1 MSESQS
7 EFVRTPPHDEAAE
20 QSVLGAMMLSKDAIA
35 DVVEV
40 LRGADFYK
48 PAHESIYE
56 AIITLYGHGEPADAI
71 TVTDELKK
79 RGELDRIGG
88 APYLHNLTSQVP
100 TAANAGFYAEIVRER
115 AVLRRLVSAGTRIV
129 QLGYESDGEVDSL
142 VNQAQAEIYQ
152 VADTR
157 ESEDYAPLGEIMNST
172 VEEIEANGARP
183 DGIHGV
189 PTGFIEFDEL
199 TAGLQA
205 GQMIVIAA
213 RPAMGKALALDTEI
227 PTPTGWTTMGQLRV
241 GDQVLG
247 GDGKPTTV
255 TAATDVMNNRPCYR
269 VRFDDGSEIIADAE
283 HQWLTDTRAS
293 RKSRQAVL
301 AGTNKVQRTTAEVR
315 TTDQIRA
322 TLRCET
328 ADARIN
334 HSITNSAPVELPE
347 AHLPI
352 APYTFGIWL
361 GDGASAA
368 ARVTTADTQVLTNI
382 ELDGYNIKHVAG
394 ITYALAMPDADA
406 SAKVAGVCIDCA
418 QPCTT
423 GLRCMNCYREKSTVQ
438 GRLRALGVLGNKHIP
453 ASYLRASLAQRR
465 ALLAGLLDSDGTVT
479 NAGCVQFV
487 VTNHRLALDVQEL
500 AHSLGYRTGLRTK
513 SVKGR
518 NEASSTAY
526 KLTFS
531 TSDEVFRLDRK
542 NAVHRAKDARP
553 TPKRTSRFIVA
564 VEPMESVPVRCI
576 QVDNQDHL
584 YLASRAFIPTHNST
598 FALDIARSAA
608 IKNNMATVFFSLEMS
623 RNEIAM
629 RVLSAE
635 ASLNLSDLRKGT
647 LDDSQWAKIAT
658 AMGKMDSAPLFI
670 DDSPNMTLMEIRA
683 KARRLKQKNDLQ
695 LIVLDYLQLMSSG
708 KKVESRQQEVSEFS
722 RALKLM
728 AKELEVPLIALSQLN
743 RGSEQRTDKKPM
755 VSDLRESGCLTAG
768 TRILR
773 ADTGAETTMGEL
785 YASGAKDV
793 PVWSLGDD
801 MRFVERHLTH
811 VFSTGVKPVYRLTT
825 ASGKTLRATANHPF
839 FTFRGWKGLGE
850 LEVGERIGVPRH
862 VNGPAQR
869 VEWTDEQVIL
879 LAHML
884 GDGSAVK
891 RQPLR
896 YASIDEHNLRVVTES
911 AFGQFGITAV
921 RDEHAAARC
930 VSLRLP
936 APHRLTHGKRNPL
949 AEWLDELGL
958 FGLRSWEKFIPEA
971 VNALP
976 KRQIALFIQHLWATD
991 GSVTVNKNG
1000 RSGRI
1005 YYASTSRELLD
1016 QLSILLLR
1024 FGINSRIRKTALK
1037 GEYRQGYTLDISGRD
1052 EQLRFL
1058 REISVFGNRAEQCK
1072 SLLEVLETEG
1082 YRSNTNVDTVPAQ
1095 VWDDVKRILSEKG
1108 MTHREFQAAMGSQY
1122 CGSAYY
1128 KSAPSRSRL
1137 TQVATLLDSAELDM
1151 VAVNDLFWD
1160 SIVEIEYCGEEEV
1173 FDATVLGHH
1182 NFIANGV
1189 TVHNSIE
1196 QDADMVIL
1204 LHRDDVYDK
1213 ESPRAGEADVIV
1225 AKHRNGP
1232 TKTIAV
1238 AFQGHYSR
1246 FANMTHDSYSGGDD
1260 Y

>member
-213 RPAMGKALALDTEI
+213 RPAMGK
-227 PTPTGWTTMGQLRV
+227 
-241 GDQVLG
+241 
-247 GDGKPTTV
+247 
-255 TAATDVMNNRPCYR
+255 
-269 VRFDDGSEIIADAE
+269 
-283 HQWLTDTRAS
+283 
-293 RKSRQAVL
+293 
-301 AGTNKVQRTTAEVR
+301 
-315 TTDQIRA
+315 
-322 TLRCET
+322 
-328 ADARIN
+328 
-334 HSITNSAPVELPE
+334 
-347 AHLPI
+347 
-352 APYTFGIWL
+352 
-361 GDGASAA
+361 
-368 ARVTTADTQVLTNI
+368 
-382 ELDGYNIKHVAG
+382 
-394 ITYALAMPDADA
+394 
-406 SAKVAGVCIDCA
+406 
-418 QPCTT
+418 
-423 GLRCMNCYREKSTVQ
+423 
-438 GRLRALGVLGNKHIP
+438 
-453 ASYLRASLAQRR
+453 
-465 ALLAGLLDSDGTVT
+465 
-479 NAGCVQFV
+479 
-487 VTNHRLALDVQEL
+487 
-500 AHSLGYRTGLRTK
+500 
-513 SVKGR
+513 
-518 NEASSTAY
+518 
-526 KLTFS
+526 
-531 TSDEVFRLDRK
+531 
-542 NAVHRAKDARP
+542 
-553 TPKRTSRFIVA
+553 
-564 VEPMESVPVRCI
+564 
-576 QVDNQDHL
+576 
-584 YLASRAFIPTHNST
+584 ST

-683 KARRLKQKNDLQ
+683 KARRLKQKNNLQ

-825 ASGKTLRATANHPF
+825 ASGKTLRATANHPL

-862 VNGPAQR
+862 VNGPVQR